1 MNDLRNES
9 PLFAALPQYK
19 DPWPPLA
26 GPCDGIIQV
35 PDLTASWFELE
46 VSELSALVARPY
58 GTTARGRVGARPDP
72 ECSMQRG
79 ISRIAADIA
88 LTSACTCP
96 ATAGFARFS

>member
-46 VSELSALVARPY
+46 VSELSALVAQPSVPPPVDESVLDRIRSEHA
-58 GTTARGRVGARPDP
+58 ARH
-72 ECSMQRG
+72 
-79 ISRIAADIA
+79 
-88 LTSACTCP
+88 
-96 ATAGFARFS
+96 